1 MSFPNLYP
9 TMSSDRWDPLG
20 QGLWSPL
27 RTPSKSWRRS
37 LKGLR
42 QRRPR
47 YRTCCVTRSTRSRKR
62 SFLLTCG
69 SILIYSIHD
78 LYFILSVLQ
87 CPQEIEQ
94 CTWEFNL
101 PTYLRLLDMV
111 HAQIKVS
118 TLASLASKL
127 NLSRTNQHSAQQM
140 FWESLFPIM
149 RYVFPELAIQANSM
163 IRCAKVTTAEQSG
176 KKLKCIQVLKGET
189 CMRMVLPLESI
200 STGPSRPSP

>member
-1 MSFPNLYP
+1 MKKVTKTHESVAKKKSTNRRGWYTKEAMEKKLQWSKFLGSNWYP
-9 TMSSDRWDPLG
+9 PSS
-20 QGLWSPL
+20 
-27 RTPSKSWRRS
+27 
-37 LKGLR
+37 
-42 QRRPR
+42 
-47 YRTCCVTRSTRSRKR
+47 CMVRSRKR

-140 FWESLFPIM
+140 F
-149 RYVFPELAIQANSM
+149 
-163 IRCAKVTTAEQSG
+163 
-176 KKLKCIQVLKGET
+176 
-189 CMRMVLPLESI
+189 
-200 STGPSRPSP
+200 